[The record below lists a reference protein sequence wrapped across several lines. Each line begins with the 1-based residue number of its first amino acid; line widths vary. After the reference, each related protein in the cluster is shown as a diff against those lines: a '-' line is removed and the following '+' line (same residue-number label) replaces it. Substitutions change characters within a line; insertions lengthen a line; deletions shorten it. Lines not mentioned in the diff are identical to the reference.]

1 MKFSIRPIV
10 CVLALFA
17 AAACA
22 GPGPATR
29 DRPSV
34 DTAAEKS
41 PTSVE
46 GMTAAILEIE
56 EALRGGTIRAL
67 NEQYRRPYQLDPQD
81 PFKRFLYAY
90 SVPDRNEAWQELTKI
105 TKLNDRFYWA
115 FLGMAI
121 ILDGWKVDDQAE
133 DAFRKALALGPRV
146 ALGQARFGKFFL
158 RKGDGAAAIEY
169 LQRAVELDQK
179 RLVFLL
185 DLARAQALAG
195 KLPEALQSYRKL
207 TERDPASFA
216 GFQEMGAVMEKA
228 GDREGA
234 IQALRRAAELD
245 DKAYAVRFD
254 RARLLEEAGRPEEA
268 LPVLQDACQT
278 APETMACWLKLAALA
293 AAQGKPDVR
302 QLAYERVVALEP
314 AHLEA
319 NRFLGPAFLQA
330 GEIEKAQLA
339 FQAVLR
345 KDAADVEALWGL
357 ARIFDQGEEH
367 SRAIEFCERLLA
379 VQPDHAEARALEKKL
394 FGQFAILDPPIEGKT
409 PDQVFGRNQAHLLS
423 VYKQRL
429 KENPRLQGELLV
441 KVRVTDEGTVEEAV
455 PAQNSVGDPVL
466 ELCAVWNL
474 KRSKFPKGLG
484 ATYDFALTL
493 RPGG

>member
-1 MKFSIRPIV
+1 MNNSIRLIV
-10 CVLALFA
+10 GVLFA
-17 AAACA
+17 LAVVSCA
-22 GPGPATR
+22 GPDKATR
-29 DRPSV
+29 GGGGMNA
-34 DTAAEKS
+34 AAEKS

-46 GMTAAILEIE
+46 GMTAAMLEIE
-56 EALRGGTIRAL
+56 EALRGGGIRAL

-90 SVPDRNEAWQELTKI
+90 SISDRNESWQELTKI

-146 ALGQARFGKFFL
+146 ALGQARFGKYFL
-158 RKGDGAAAIEY
+158 RKGDGPAAIEH
-169 LQRAVELDQK
+169 LQRAVELDPK
-179 RLVFLL
+179 RLDFLL

-195 KLPEALQSYRKL
+195 KLPEALQSYRKA
-207 TERDPASFA
+207 TEREPTSFA
-216 GFQEMGAVMEKA
+216 GFQEMGAVMERA

-234 IQALRRAAELD
+234 IQALQRAAELD
-245 DKAYAVRFD
+245 EKAYSVRFD
-254 RARLLEEAGRPEEA
+254 RARLLEEVGRGEEA
-268 LPVLQDACQT
+268 LPVLRDACL
-278 APETMACWLKLAALA
+278 AEPETMACWLKLATLA
-293 AAQGKPDVR
+293 AAQGKADVR
-302 QLAYERVVALEP
+302 QLAYERVAGLEP

-319 NRFLGPAFLQA
+319 NRFLGPAYLEA

-345 KDAADVEALWGL
+345 KEAADVEALWGL

-379 VQPDHAEARALEKKL
+379 LQPDHAGARDLEKKL
-394 FGQFAILDPPIEGKT
+394 FARYAILEPPIEGKT
-409 PDQVFGRNQAHLLS
+409 PDQVFGRNQAHLLA

-441 KVRVTDEGTVEEAV
+441 KVRVSDEGSVEEAV

>member
-1 MKFSIRPIV
+1 MKKSIRPII
-10 CVLALFA
+10 CILSAFA
-17 AAACA
+17 AASCA
-22 GPGPATR
+22 GPDQATR
-29 DRPSV
+29 DRTSV
-34 DTAAEKS
+34 ASDAEKS

-46 GMTAAILEIE
+46 GMTAAVLEIE

-67 NEQYRRPYQLDPQD
+67 NEQYRLPYQLDPQD

-90 SVPDRNEAWQELTKI
+90 SISDRNEAWQELTKI

-158 RKGDGAAAIEY
+158 RKGDGPAAIEH
-169 LQRAVELDQK
+169 LQRAVELDPK

-195 KLPEALQSYRKL
+195 KLPEALQSYHKL

-245 DKAYAVRFD
+245 DKAYGVRFD

-319 NRFLGPAFLQA
+319 NRFLGPVYLEA

-379 VQPDHAEARALEKKL
+379 VQPDHAGARELEKKI
-394 FGQFAILDPPIEGKT
+394 FSRYAILDPPIEGKT

-474 KRSKFPKGLG
+474 KRSRFPKGLG